1 MAAVVPARAV
11 LLVTLNILRVLCR
24 KYGLY
29 LALGL
34 TLVLLQGYSGYQG
47 LRRARE
53 EPQEGE
59 LGRALPS
66 EDASKSQVDVESR
79 VYQVDKGD
87 ADSHNKGPPDPVEAS
102 SQELS
107 RDWLGIDLPC
117 TIRSRESL
125 SAIKRATTD
134 HCKALIANITCH
146 IQAGTFYPKR
156 LQSSCPSNGKVRG
169 KYMGCFMDSRENRI
183 LRGHAGQLRR
193 NTPNLCCD
201 ICFQR
206 GYMYAGVEYGKECFC
221 GNEDLPLQMKA
232 SDNMCGMAC
241 SGDAKFKCGDYLYI
255 SIYQTGLAKYT
266 PVALKGSST
275 HPANKP
281 VRIAFVLT
289 VNGRAIRQLRRLV
302 KALYHRDHYFFI
314 HVDSRQEYMYREVLK
329 LEEQYSNIRVSR
341 YRLSTIWG
349 GASLLK
355 ILLHC
360 MVQITHIKEWDW
372 DFVINLS
379 ESDYPIKK
387 NEELVTFL
395 TNNKERN
402 FLKSHGHDTNKFLQK
417 QGLDRTFLECENH
430 MWRIGERHL
439 PLGIRVDGG
448 SDWLCLNRAFVD
460 YVVTSQSQL
469 VRGLKKVYSYTL
481 LPAESFFHTVLR
493 NSEFCQSFTDNN
505 LHITNWK
512 RKLGC
517 KCQYKHIVD
526 WCGCSP
532 NDFTPSDWGKLEGS
546 TSRNLF
552 FARKFEAVISQ
563 AIINQVDGWLYTPYY
578 TSTPGLEN
586 YWENRYHHED
596 MPQTSMDVGLTLHHS
611 GARLSTRAVGQLA
624 TTSRNKCEVYATT
637 VLTAHSYHHS
647 DTLKGVLIEYAARA
661 DDATFHLETWIFPH
675 VKYMPPF
682 EKPNHRLTDL
692 EVGTDFD
699 VKEQVFRNFGVPLG
713 PNSDVTV
720 VTRWSA
726 DVAVEEQAGEEDS
739 LQHPHLV
746 LADPTMTLVAEE
758 FLTLESGEQILPHTF
773 TLRKPLLP
781 GAWTVRVI
789 IDGAAVA
796 SHAFLVLPQQFIQ
809 GRQISVQKAR
819 ELHRGPSEPY
829 TDDDLSHLTALLS
842 LSNPGNASAKEMISH
857 HSNLYGPQL
866 SQWIDEL
873 VSRFYTIQDSCYVD
887 SEQVPECVRFLL
899 DSCSH
904 SSWSSLAPDPKA
916 DLGEVDAR
924 TGRISDPYRIG
935 NREF

>member
-1 MAAVVPARAV
+1 MAVVPARAV
-11 LLVTLNILRVLCR
+11 LIVSFNIFRVLCR

-29 LALGL
+29 FIIGL
-34 TLVLLQGYSGYQG
+34 TIILFQGYSGYYV
-47 LRRARE
+47 LR
-53 EPQEGE
+53 
-59 LGRALPS
+59 LGSDERPVERDYLHVLPS
-66 EDASKSQVDVESR
+66 DDKSPVDVESR

-87 ADSHNKGPPDPVEAS
+87 ADSHNKGPPDALDMNS
-102 SQELS
+102 HELS
-107 RDWLGIDLPC
+107 REWLGIDLPC
-117 TIRSRESL
+117 AIRSRESL
-125 SAIKRATTD
+125 SAIRRATTD

-146 IQAGTFYPKR
+146 IQAGTFYPTR
-156 LQSSCPSNGKVRG
+156 LQSSCPTNGKVRG
-169 KYMGCFMDSRENRI
+169 KYMGCFMDSRENRL
-183 LRGHAGQLRR
+183 LRGHAGQLKR

-201 ICFQR
+201 VCYQR
-206 GYMYAGVEYGKECFC
+206 GYMYAGVEYGRECFC
-221 GNEDLPLQMKA
+221 GNEELSLQMKA
-232 SDNMCGMAC
+232 SDQMCSMAC
-241 SGDAKFKCGDYLYI
+241 TGDPKLKCGDYLYI

-266 PVALKGSST
+266 PVALKVPS
-275 HPANKP
+275 PYPVNKSAR
-281 VRIAFVLT
+281 VAFILT
-289 VNGRAIRQLRRLV
+289 VNGRAIRQMRRLV
-302 KALYHRDHYFFI
+302 KALYHKDHYFFI
-314 HVDSRQEYMYREVLK
+314 HVDSRQDYLFREVLK
-329 LEEQYSNIRVSR
+329 LEEQFSNIRVSQ

-349 GASLLK
+349 GASLLR

-360 MVQITHIKEWDW
+360 MVQITKIKEWKW
-372 DFVINLS
+372 DFIINLS

-387 NEELVTFL
+387 NEELVAFL
-395 TNNKERN
+395 TSNKDRN

-430 MWRIGERHL
+430 MWRIGERRL
-439 PLGIRVDGG
+439 PLGVRVDGG
-448 SDWLCLNRAFVD
+448 SDWLCLNRAFVE

-469 VRGLKKVYSYTL
+469 VQGLKKVYSYTL

-532 NDFTPSDWGKLEGS
+532 NDFTPGDWGKLEAS
-546 TSRNLF
+546 VSRNLF

-578 TSTPGLEN
+578 TSTPGLES
-586 YWENRYHHED
+586 YWENRYHHD
-596 MPQTSMDVGLTLHHS
+596 DTPQSSMDVALTLYHS

-624 TTSRNKCEVYATT
+624 TTSGSNCKVYATS
-637 VLTAHSYHHS
+637 VLEAHSYHLS
-647 DTLKGVLIEYAARA
+647 DILKGVLVRYVAKSDMET
-661 DDATFHLETWIFPH
+661 TFQLETWIFRH
-675 VKYMPPF
+675 IKYVPPF
-682 EKPNHRLTDL
+682 EKSHHRLVDL

-720 VTRWSA
+720 MLRWSA
-726 DVAVEEQAGEEDS
+726 GVAVEDQVAEDNV
-739 LQHPHLV
+739 QHPQIV
-746 LADPTMTLVAEE
+746 LMDPTLTIAAEE
-758 FLTLESGEQILPHTF
+758 LLTLEPGEQVLSYTF

-781 GAWTVRVI
+781 GSWMIKI
-789 IDGAAVA
+789 IISGAVVA
-796 SHAFLVLPQQFIQ
+796 SHSFLVLPMQFVQ
-809 GRQISVQKAR
+809 GQQISVQKAR

-829 TDDDLSHLTALLS
+829 TDDDLSHLTALFALS
-842 LSNPGNASAKEMISH
+842 HPGNVSAKEVTSH

-873 VSRFYTIQDSCYVD
+873 VSRFYTIQDSCYVAGQD
-887 SEQVPECVRFLL
+887 VPECVRFLL

-904 SSWSSLAPDPKA
+904 TSWSSLAPDPKS
-916 DLGEVDAR
+916 DLGEVDDR